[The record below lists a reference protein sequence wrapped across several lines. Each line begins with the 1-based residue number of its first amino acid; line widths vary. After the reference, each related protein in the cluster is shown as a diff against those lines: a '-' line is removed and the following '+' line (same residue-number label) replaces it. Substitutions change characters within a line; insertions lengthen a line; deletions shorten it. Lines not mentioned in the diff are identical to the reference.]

1 MSLYLKYNN
10 LYNLPHSYYPNSL
23 KYYNNNQN
31 VNLTY
36 SIRKDDKTELMDI
49 YNRNAKKIEEL
60 KSNLL
65 NYDYKLDE
73 ISKLKIKINNL
84 NRLIKSKNK
93 IIKDY
98 EYLSNLT
105 KEKFV
110 YYMNNNNNEDNFK
123 DYEKYLE
130 ENELL
135 LKVYWDLK
143 EENDYYKK
151 EIENQ
156 TKTNFDRI
164 NKIRNELKDVK
175 NKVNKNANRSQII
188 ENENKDYNDE
198 IIKLKNKLNNYNN
211 IIGQIDELK
220 YKYNMIEKKFNE
232 KNRIKKELEK
242 ENDNLKSL
250 YNSINNNYQNIFLNN
265 QELKLKIK
273 EYEELYN
280 NYVN

>member
-1 MSLYLKYNN
+1 MLLQ
-10 LYNLPHSYYPNSL
+10 HFIYPNSL